1 MTSTKAPP
9 TRIVRAIE
17 RARHVLYQIHQRA
30 APPAASM
37 MELIMGAWIAQLIS
51 AAAELGIADE
61 LANGPATAEELAR
74 RLNVDQDALRRTL
87 RALIGVGV
95 FRHRSDGRYEL
106 TALAETLRT
115 DSPVSMAGMAR
126 WVGSAQHRE
135 HWSHLAQAIRTGS
148 AVVPALRGK
157 PIFDYLADEPALAGV
172 FNQAMTGLSES
183 SVTAVVA
190 AYDFSRFATIADIGG
205 GHGRLLAAIL
215 DSAAQARGVL
225 FDLPEVVAGA
235 PALLREY
242 GVEHRIRIDPG
253 SFFESAPEGA
263 DAYVLKHIIHDWPD
277 DDAVRILQNVR
288 TAAHRGARVL
298 LIEFVIPD
306 HDRNFHGKWVDIE
319 MLVVANARERTAAE
333 YGQLL
338 DTAGFRLTR
347 VVDTVGPISILEAVA
362 V

>member
-9 TRIVRAIE
+9 TKVVRAIE
-17 RARHVLYQIHQRA
+17 RVRHHLTRINQRA
-30 APPAASM
+30 APPAAAM
-37 MELIMGAWIAQLIS
+37 MELIMGAWIAQLIA
-51 AAAELGIADE
+51 AAAELGVADA
-61 LANGPATAEELAR
+61 LADGPATGDALAC
-74 RLNVDQDALRRTL
+74 RLNVDQDALGRML
-87 RALIGVGV
+87 RALIGIGV
-95 FRHRSDGRYEL
+95 FRQRSDGRYEL

-126 WVGSAQHRE
+126 WVGAAQHRE
-135 HWSHLAQAIRTGS
+135 HWSHVADAIRTGA

-157 PIFDYLADEPALAGV
+157 PIFDYLADEPQLAGI

-183 SVTAVVA
+183 SITAVVA

-215 DSAAQARGVL
+215 ESAPQARGVL

-235 PALLREY
+235 PALLRQY
-242 GVEHRIRIDPG
+242 GVDRRTRIEPG
-253 SFFESAPEGA
+253 SFFESAPDGA

-277 DDAVRILQNVR
+277 GDAVRILQTVR
-288 TAAHRGARVL
+288 NAARRGARVL

-319 MLVVANARERTAAE
+319 MLVVANARERTTAE
-333 YGQLL
+333 YRHLL
-338 DTAGFRLTR
+338 DKAGLRLTR

>member
-9 TRIVRAIE
+9 TKLVRVIE
-17 RARHVLYQIHQRA
+17 RARHVLYRTHQRA

-37 MELIMGAWIAQLIS
+37 MELIMGAWTAQLIS

-61 LANGPATAEELAR
+61 LANGPATGEELAR
-74 RLNVDQDALRRTL
+74 RLNVDQDALRRML

-95 FRHRSDGRYEL
+95 FRHRNDGRYEL

-135 HWSHLAQAIRTGS
+135 HWSHVADAIRTGS

-157 PIFDYLADEPALAGV
+157 PIFDYLADEPALGGI

-215 DSAAQARGVL
+215 ASAPQAHGVL

-242 GVEHRIRIDPG
+242 GVENRTRIDPG
-253 SFFESAPEGA
+253 SFFESAPEAA
-263 DAYVLKHIIHDWPD
+263 DAYVLKHVIHDWPD
-277 DDAVRILQNVR
+277 DDAVRILQSVR
-288 TAAHRGARVL
+288 TAARLGARVL

-338 DTAGFRLTR
+338 ERAGFRLER